1 MLFFVGNRCKRKRC
15 ARRSI
20 GNPQQLSGTQ
30 KRNTEQEVPVMSTIT
45 KLVGLGAILT
55 PPNVAA
61 IAGVAGKKEKPCRSS
76 R

>member
-1 MLFFVGNRCKRKRC
+1 
-15 ARRSI
+15 
-20 GNPQQLSGTQ
+20 
-30 KRNTEQEVPVMSTIT
+30 MSTIT

-61 IAGVAGKKEKPCRSS
+61 IAGVAGKKEKPCRST